1 MLALL
6 FATNVTRV
14 LVRSVRDLVTGA
26 EAIEAGNLD
35 AEVPV
40 TTYDEVARRMSL
52 IALAAPVCL
61 VCDFCLIFIP
71 LRVIAMNQKYSLMQ
85 YR

>member
-1 MLALL
+1 
-6 FATNVTRV
+6 
-14 LVRSVRDLVTGA
+14 
-26 EAIEAGNLD
+26 
-35 AEVPV
+35 
-40 TTYDEVARRMSL
+40 L

-71 LRVIAMNQKYSLMQ
+71 LRVITMNQKSSLMQ